1 MDEHGPDTESSGA
14 LTPPPTYPPTAVAAS
29 APLPP
34 LRPSASRVPARRR
47 GLRGLIEFALDGLD
61 AIGDRIAG
69 AAGLR

>member
-14 LTPPPTYPPTAVAAS
+14 LTPPPAHPPTAVAAS

-34 LRPSASRVPARRR
+34 RGPSASRVPARRR
-47 GLRGLIEFALDGLD
+47 DLRGLIDSALDGLD
-61 AIGDRIAG
+61 AVADRIAG